1 MIKSTQ
7 LNTTSA
13 VNVPERVFTASTTGE
28 PISGPVT
35 GERQAITTMI
45 VCNTSA
51 VTLSDETSGEATI
64 NIYLVKSGDTADVD
78 NIIVSNLTIP
88 AGETVFF
95 SDEKIIL
102 DASDQVWVGCSDT
115 GVITVTVSSMP
126 V

>member
-1 MIKSTQ
+1 MIKGTQ

-13 VNVPERVFTASTTGE
+13 VDNPERVFTASTDGT
-28 PISGPVT
+28 PIGGAVV
-35 GERQAITTMI
+35 GVQQAITTMI
-45 VCNTSA
+45 ACNTSA
-51 VTLSDETSGEATI
+51 VDITDETSGEATI
-64 NIYLVKSGDTADVD
+64 NVYLVKSGNTADVD

-102 DASDQVWVGCSDT
+102 DAGDQIWFGCDVT
-115 GVITVTVSSMP
+115 GTITVTVSSLP

>member
-13 VNVPERVFTASTTGE
+13 VNVPERVFTASTNGD
-28 PISGPVT
+28 PIGGVIV
-35 GERQAITTMI
+35 GVQQAITTMI
-45 VCNTSA
+45 ICNTSA
-51 VTLSDETSGEATI
+51 VVVTDETSGEAVI
-64 NIYLVKSGDTADVD
+64 NVYLVKSGDTADA
-78 NIIVSNLTIP
+78 NNLIISNLTIP

-102 DASDQVWVGCSDT
+102 AEGDQVWIGCDVT
-115 GVITVTVSSMP
+115 GVITATVSSLP

>member
-13 VNVPERVFTASTTGE
+13 VNNPERVFTASTDGT
-28 PISGPVT
+28 PIAGAIV
-35 GERQAITTMI
+35 GVQQAITTMV

-51 VTLSDETSGEATI
+51 VDITDETSGEAVI
-64 NIYLVKSGDTADVD
+64 NVYLVNSGDTADVD
-78 NIIVSNLTIP
+78 NIIISNLTIP

-95 SDEKIIL
+95 SDEKIVL
-102 DASDQVWVGCSDT
+102 AAGDQIWFGCDQT
-115 GVITVTVSSMP
+115 GVITVTVSSLP